1 MDDLARFP
9 SVTEIRFIECPANGG
24 MEWRGPQ
31 MEALQFTHGMLSCSE
46 WTGVRLST
54 LLAEVGVKKTA
65 KWILAEGA
73 DGAAMGRSIPIEKAL
88 DDVIVAYA
96 QNGEMIRPE
105 QGYPIRLVNP
115 GWEGNTSVK
124 WLRRIEL
131 GDKPWH
137 LREETSKYT
146 DVMPDGSAR
155 KFTWVQ
161 EANSVIT
168 SICPENPLKNKGFHE
183 IEGVAWSGRG
193 KIKHVD
199 VSFDGG
205 ISWQPANLKGLILD
219 KALTR
224 FSFNWNWDGSPKL
237 IQSRAIDETGYVQ
250 PTLEQLRAVRG
261 LNSIYHKNSIQTWQ
275 LSHTGEVKNAQRS

>member
-1 MDDLARFP
+1 MSIGQLL
-9 SVTEIRFIECPANGG
+9 E
-24 MEWRGPQ
+24 Q
-31 MEALQFTHGMLSCSE
+31 
-46 WTGVRLST
+46 T
-54 LLAEVGVKKTA
+54 LYFY
-65 KWILAEGA
+65 
-73 DGAAMGRSIPIEKAL
+73 R
-88 DDVIVAYA
+88 
-96 QNGEMIRPE
+96 
-105 QGYPIRLVNP
+105 
-115 GWEGNTSVK
+115 
-124 WLRRIEL
+124 
-131 GDKPWH
+131 
-137 LREETSKYT
+137 
-146 DVMPDGSAR
+146 
-155 KFTWVQ
+155 
-161 EANSVIT
+161 
-168 SICPENPLKNKGFHE
+168 NPLKNRGFHE

-205 ISWQPANLKGLILD
+205 ISWQRASLKGLILD